1 MYPVLQPATD
11 AEYYEALNLLGNRP
25 EFSSEHYSSVYRD
38 TRLPKH
44 PDSKWRS
51 PCDTVATKPYGRRL
65 MYDATHPDAMYA
77 SQWSSELADPPGPYS
92 FSTTTGLPAELPW
105 TKDLNWQVRHC

>member
-1 MYPVLQPATD
+1 M
-11 AEYYEALNLLGNRP
+11 
-25 EFSSEHYSSVYRD
+25 SEQFSSVYRD
-38 TRLPKH
+38 TKLPKH
-44 PDSKWRS
+44 PDGKWRF

-92 FSTTTGLPAELPW
+92 FATTTGLPAELPW
-105 TKDLNWQVRHC
+105 TKDLNWQVTLRFCVRKLLSVNQIWNLKIGFVQFQV